1 MKFTLLS
8 RIRIN
13 KLRAQENV
21 IILKYNSNKVHYIHR
36 MIKGLRPNVSAYHAS
51 ATVSFFKKKSV

>member
-1 MKFTLLS
+1 MKFSFLS

-36 MIKGLRPNVSAYHAS
+36 MIKGPRSNDSAYHAS
-51 ATVSFFKKKSV
+51 AAVSFLKKSV